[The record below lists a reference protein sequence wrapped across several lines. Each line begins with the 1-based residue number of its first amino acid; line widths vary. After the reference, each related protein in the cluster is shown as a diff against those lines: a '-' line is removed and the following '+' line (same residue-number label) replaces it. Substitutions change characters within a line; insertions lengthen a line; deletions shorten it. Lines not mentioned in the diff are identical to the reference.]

1 MGDGAVRQ
9 GSFHETLNLAML
21 WNLPVIFIVE
31 NNGYAMGTSVK
42 RTSNHTDIWK
52 LGLGYEMPCGPV
64 DGMNPVKVAEALNEA
79 ITRARDGNGPSLLEM
94 KTYRYRGHSMS
105 DAQKYR
111 TKEEVN
117 EYRKIDPITQVKD
130 SILSNNY
137 ASEEDLKEIDMRV
150 KTKVL
155 ECEKFAEESPFPEVN
170 VMYDA
175 VYEQK
180 DYPFIKHK
188 L

>member
-1 MGDGAVRQ
+1 
-9 GSFHETLNLAML
+9 
-21 WNLPVIFIVE
+21 
-31 NNGYAMGTSVK
+31 MGTSVK

-79 ITRARDGNGPSLLEM
+79 ISRARSGNGPSLLEM

-111 TKEEVN
+111 TKEEVE

-130 SILSNNY
+130 IILAENY
-137 ASEEDLKEIDMRV
+137 ATEEELAEVLVDVKARV
-150 KTKVL
+150 K
-155 ECEKFAEESPFPEVN
+155 ECEDFAESSPFPEKN

-175 VYEQK
+175 VYEQE
-180 DYPFIKHK
+180 DYPFISHK